1 MASNDRGACLRFFFV
16 FVTHNSTHA
25 TDTAEQIKPDAVRTR
40 RLRGRGERR
49 RKEESV
55 IYRFVRGPRRA
66 RRSGPSHKTR
76 VLGGKVCVM
85 TGDHEGREL
94 PEYRNFSLSLSVCRG
109 VSCVTSNG
117 TRRRLRRAKFFR
129 NSRVDLVAR
138 GPTRKGNLVVAQMRV
153 L

>member
-1 MASNDRGACLRFFFV
+1 MASNDCGACLRFFFV

-109 VSCVTSNG
+109 SLVS
-117 TRRRLRRAKFFR
+117 RLTERADDYGER
-129 NSRVDLVAR
+129 NFSATLVSTLSLAGQR
-138 GPTRKGNLVVAQMRV
+138 EREIS
-153 L
+153 